1 MKQKVSHLVAS
12 VLLYRFTITDLSS
25 LQEKLV
31 TYEENPENFFPPD
44 FFLKSNANVTLA
56 ANTIKDLY
64 LKDVPEDEK
73 MGHMVRVSV
82 KNTNNSISYN
92 FQL

>member
-1 MKQKVSHLVAS
+1 MS
-12 VLLYRFTITDLSS
+12 VIPLYIFIDLTR
-25 LQEKLV
+25 LNEKLV
-31 TYEENPENFFPPD
+31 SYEENPEKFFPPD
-44 FFLKSNANVTLA
+44 FFLKSDTNVTLA

-82 KNTNNSISYN
+82 KK
-92 FQL
+92 